1 MKRIFIIGALV
12 LFAFSSGAQHRS
24 YPVNESPN
32 PSEGIVYNLPKTQF
46 LVHIEAIKTEI
57 TPGPYYLYA
66 ERFLGIREVAKT
78 AHTSYALKSV
88 RIQAQSIAD
97 PEQQFAL
104 HPSGK
109 SKTRQA
115 IQLDAKGCLQSI
127 GTTLSTVTSVPIKD
141 SDRKKIKKQTA
152 KRYTEADL
160 ITRDMQQASSTARMA
175 ELAATEIFNIR
186 NARMHLLAQDSEQ
199 TPQDGTS
206 YRIVLEE
213 LNAMEMAYMELFLG
227 KKVLYHEQKQ
237 IRIDP
242 ETIKDPIIFR
252 FSPQQGLVD
261 KADLSG
267 QPYYLQMDITPTQLS
282 TTYESKSKPEPVG
295 IYYRKPASTF
305 VQLTDANQQVWFEKT
320 FEIPQFGQVRS
331 LPESMSKTVQLCTET
346 GQLIQAAYE

>member
-1 MKRIFIIGALV
+1 MKRIFITGILL
-12 LFAFSSGAQHRS
+12 LFAFFSGAQHRS

-97 PEQQFAL
+97 PEQQFTL

-127 GTTLSTVTSVPIKD
+127 GTTLTTATRAPIKD
-141 SDRKKIKKQTA
+141 SDIKRNKKQAA

-267 QPYYLQMDITPTQLS
+267 QPYYLQMDITPTQLP

-305 VQLTDANQQVWFEKT
+305 VQLTDADQNVWFEKT